1 MSGANTTKSYKQR
14 LPGITTLIFDV
25 DGVFTDGMV
34 TVMPDG
40 QLLRSLSAKDAYA
53 LQYAIKRGFRVAII
67 TGSNSMSV
75 AESLRHLGVKHVFL
89 QSSNKLSVYE
99 KFIDDQGISDEEI
112 LYMGDDIPDYAVLSR
127 TGVSTCPADAGEEV
141 KRICHYVSRKKGGRG
156 CVRDVIEQTL
166 RAQHKWFGDDALIW

>member
-1 MSGANTTKSYKQR
+1 MTTSYKTR
-14 LPGITTLIFDV
+14 LAHITTLIFDV

-40 QLLRSLSAKDAYA
+40 QLLRRLSAKDSYA
-53 LQYAIKRGFRVAII
+53 LQYAIKKGMRVAII

-75 AESLRHLGVKHVFL
+75 AESLRHLGVRHVFL
-89 QSSNKLSVYE
+89 QSKNKIAVYE
-99 KFIDDQGISDEEI
+99 KYIADQGISDQEI

-127 TGVSTCPADAGEEV
+127 VGVSTCPADASQEV
-141 KRICHYVSRKKGGRG
+141 KHICQYVSHKNGGNG

-166 RAQHKWFGDDALIW
+166 RAQEKWFDDDALEW